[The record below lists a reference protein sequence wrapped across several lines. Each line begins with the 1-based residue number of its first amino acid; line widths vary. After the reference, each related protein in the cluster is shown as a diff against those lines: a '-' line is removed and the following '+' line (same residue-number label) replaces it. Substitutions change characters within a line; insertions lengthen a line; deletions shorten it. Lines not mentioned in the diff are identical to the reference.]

1 MKTHRISLRLAG
13 IAALVLLAAACGSP
27 DANRSAGRSPDPAT
41 GGSTAPTDSGPPT
54 ERAGSPSL
62 LPATPVELPEFDLAR
77 FELLLE
83 ELKGTPVL
91 VNVWASWCGPCREEA
106 PVLASAARD
115 FEGRVQFL
123 GVDIQDQLAPA
134 RAFIEE
140 FVWPYPSVFDPPG
153 AIRDG
158 LGFVGQPVTVLYD
171 RSGERVFV
179 HSGAITSAVLREQLS
194 QVLQV

>member
-1 MKTHRISLRLAG
+1 MKADRIHLRLVG

-27 DANRSAGRSPDPAT
+27 EASSSAGGSPDPAA
-41 GGSTAPTDSGPPT
+41 GGSTAATGSGAPTNS
-54 ERAGSPSL
+54 ASL

-91 VNVWASWCGPCREEA
+91 VNVWASWCGPCRVEA

-140 FVWPYPSVFDPPG
+140 FAWPYPSVFDPPG

-171 RSGERVFV
+171 RRGEQVFV